1 VLTTEDSI
9 RETEAESFYEM
20 RLAGVTAVIM
30 SNPDVRGVTADAVAE
45 TKLMVLASARVLDP
59 DLERVVGD
67 DRRFIGLCLSLC
79 SREAVPVAEV
89 DFSVV
94 TSKDSIAAIAIASNK
109 RDRDK
114 QERER

>member
-1 VLTTEDSI
+1 MLATEHGI
-9 RETEAESFYEM
+9 RETEAESFDEM

-30 SNPDVRGVTADAVAE
+30 ANPDVRGVTADAMAE

-67 DRRFIGLCLSLC
+67 DGRLISLCLTLC

-94 TSKDSIAAIAIASNK
+94 ASKDSIAAVAVASDK
-109 RDRDK
+109 RDCD
-114 QERER
+114 